1 MPETNPPAIKP
12 TAEFADFERLDI
24 RVGTIVDVQPFPR
37 ARTPAYKVEVDFG
50 AAGRRWS
57 SAQITS
63 YAPEQLLGT
72 AVCCIV
78 NFAARN
84 IAGFRS
90 EILILGARDR
100 DGHVI
105 LLTPRSEVPAGQPV
119 F

>member
-1 MPETNPPAIKP
+1 MKPA
-12 TAEFADFERLDI
+12 ADFAAFEQLDI

-50 AAGRRWS
+50 AAGRLWS

-63 YAPEQLLGT
+63 YAPDQLIGT
-72 AVCCIV
+72 QVCCIV
-78 NFAARN
+78 NFAPRN

-90 EILILGARDR
+90 EILILGARNR

-105 LLTPRSEVPAGQPV
+105 LLTPRSDVPTGQPV